1 MSLDDLGFSSFAFM
15 EGLARFETHFAH
27 DMNSHLYEGIQWE
40 KDTDAAS
47 PQRHYA
53 RGHAVGVYRCLDQII
68 NGFLMDLALLSAA
81 TIACHFHLYAR
92 CFLPILTL
100 TLCLLSDEKDFSW
113 RSKSQKTPKPDSERK
128 WGFIKKKRPFN
139 HLFLA
144 DRILRAWYVYIYI

>member
-128 WGFIKKKRPFN
+128 
-139 HLFLA
+139 
-144 DRILRAWYVYIYI
+144 